1 MDAAAVLSRAEA
13 YIAAGEMQR
22 AVLSLYH
29 AAGLLDAEAAAA
41 VERSESL
48 ALSNRAAACRA
59 RALALQVA
67 KAEADAQAKRDAEA
81 AVARAKLEADA
92 VYASQRPDN
101 VASASALA
109 GLLAATALGPVSALL
124 AAGAVAVASSRSDN
138 VGSLIRAVGDKA
150 ADAVAS
156 TREFD
161 REHGISAK
169 VKQIGETVQA
179 RVAAAEDRLIPTHP
193 NTAAAIG
200 TVSAFGGFVVSN
212 TGAALAAA
220 HLTTRTPHAAG
231 GRSVDESA
239 AGATAVNA
247 CGAAVV
253 TPAAVAPV
261 ASASTLADGSIQQD
275 AFDAGTAGG
284 VLHWFGTNV

>member
-1 MDAAAVLSRAEA
+1 MDAVAVLSKAEA
-13 YIAAGEMQR
+13 YIAAGETQR

-41 VERSESL
+41 VECSQSESL

-67 KAEADAQAKRDAEA
+67 KAEADARAKRDADA
-81 AVARAKLEADA
+81 AVARAKLDADA
-92 VYASQRPDN
+92 LYASQRPDN

-179 RVAAAEDRLIPTHP
+179 RVTAAEDRLIPTHP
-193 NTAAAIG
+193 NAAAAIG

-220 HLTTRTPHAAG
+220 HLTMRTPHAAG

-239 AGATAVNA
+239 GATAVTA
-247 CGAAVV
+247 SRALAV
-253 TPAAVAPV
+253 TTAAVAPV
-261 ASASTLADGSIQQD
+261 ASASTPDDDSIQQD
-275 AFDAGTAGG
+275 ASDAGAAGG
-284 VLHWFGTNV
+284 ALT